1 MDNQN
6 KLNEIYR
13 HIGGL
18 ESKVETLQSASEDHG
33 RRITVLD
40 TTMTN
45 VLEELKKTN
54 SSLDSMKENLSGL
67 NELADIKNH
76 VMQVGTVLSGAFRVI
91 KYGTLVGGLGAAAYS
106 SYKAGDIGSF
116 IAYIKEAVGVVF

>member
-1 MDNQN
+1 MDDPA

-18 ESKVETLQSASEDHG
+18 ESKVDTLQNKTEDHG

-67 NELADIKNH
+67 NELTDIKNH
-76 VMQVGTVLSGAFRVI
+76 VIQVGTVLTAAFRVV
-91 KYGTLVGGLGAAAYS
+91 KYISLVGGLGVAAYS
-106 SYKAGDIGSF
+106 SFKTGDLPSF
-116 IAYIKEAVGVVF
+116 IAYLKEAVGVLF